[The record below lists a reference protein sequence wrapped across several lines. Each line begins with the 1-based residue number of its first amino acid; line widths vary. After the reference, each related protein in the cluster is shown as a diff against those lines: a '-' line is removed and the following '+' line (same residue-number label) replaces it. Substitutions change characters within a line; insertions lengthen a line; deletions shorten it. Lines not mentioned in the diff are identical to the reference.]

1 MLVAHK
7 NGKRKVGRFRDAE
20 RTRERLVQAAAREI
34 YRAGFQ
40 SASLETILAATGVT
54 KGALYYHFDS
64 KEALGYA
71 VVDEVIGPEVR
82 GKWVHPLQRGKDPI
96 DALIGAVKAIPIR
109 PPDRRGGSQ
118 F

>member
-64 KEALGYA
+64 KEALG
-71 VVDEVIGPEVR
+71 
-82 GKWVHPLQRGKDPI
+82 LS
-96 DALIGAVKAIPIR
+96 LIHI
-109 PPDRRGGSQ
+109 
-118 F
+118 